1 MRPVNSILPSF
12 WQIHTSRARQQ
23 GEQQP
28 KGVSQQILTRPFGL
42 VRQGEFERTTKGKPG
57 LRNVRNAE
65 YNKMWSTNDRWT
77 LDGPFRD
84 FYSAFYSSHASA
96 ARRGAAG
103 RMAWSVHHLLPCV
116 IRRSSVA
123 GRTTLRDTSDHV
135 PSAEVEKNA
144 RLVRRQPVEL
154 VEVLLA
160 LILFSRWLGADRR
173 FT

>member
-65 YNKMWSTNDRWT
+65 YNKMWSCGVRPTDGLWT
-77 LDGPFRD
+77 GLSGIFTRHFIPHTLLLLGEGQPGEWRGPYII
-84 FYSAFYSSHASA
+84 YSRALFAGHPLQA
-96 ARRGAAG
+96 ARRCVTPAIMCLRPKWR
-103 RMAWSVHHLLPCV
+103 RMRDWSGGNPLSWL
-116 IRRSSVA
+116 RSY
-123 GRTTLRDTSDHV
+123 
-135 PSAEVEKNA
+135 
-144 RLVRRQPVEL
+144 
-154 VEVLLA
+154 
-160 LILFSRWLGADRR
+160 WL
-173 FT
+173 